1 MRTCVLLLLVVVI
14 INSTFPSPSS
24 SSISFLSLSMYTGLE
39 QQPLTYT
46 LEVIVLSMFKK
57 CGEKAHESVSL
68 SGLMG

>member
-1 MRTCVLLLLVVVI
+1 MLLLVVI
-14 INSTFPSPSS
+14 INLSFFLLSS
-24 SSISFLSLSMYTGLE
+24 SSIVFPSLSIHTGLE